1 MTQQINATMSTS
13 IALDLLSASESVKSL
28 TAVVRSSQSAW
39 KAQEAEMKSAGDA
52 VGAAQARYEGLG
64 KSIEAQQSKID
75 ALKNK
80 QSELKGNTSETAQQ
94 FLKYQQQIDGANK
107 QLASMQAQ
115 QERAK
120 AAMDY
125 QKSGLAALQSEYTA
139 AARANQVYVTRL
151 QAEGKEQEANKAKL
165 EGYKSSI
172 SNLNEQLSKQ
182 SAELDKIASA
192 SGKDSDAWRTQKT
205 RVDETATSLAKAK
218 SSMTSLQSEMDKAN
232 PSAWDRIKTAISG
245 TNKQAEKTPS
255 LFKKIVEGS
264 VVSNAITNGW
274 SDLSGAIKDTVK
286 SGLELDE
293 EGEKSATTWEQMGK
307 SAKDVKSLGNQVSD
321 LTSKSGQAIS
331 VIGGMQKTVD
341 TVTHGNT
348 KMTEAVTAGIT
359 AIGTGARLNG
369 DQLSGFAKQLTRVTS
384 QTKLSTSSLARL
396 EKTAPNLGSQLAKA
410 AGVSQDA
417 FAKMVSAGKVSSTD
431 FLNLLAKAGKNSS
444 DIYKDFGKTAE
455 GAQAQMSASW
465 DVLKKKMSAPLLSI
479 KNTGMSELASL
490 MSSSAVQGA
499 ATMLGK
505 GIANIAEQA
514 TKLLGYLAAH
524 RSDITGI
531 GSSVLSIA
539 KTFGSA
545 VWRTISGVVSSI
557 AKSLGLMG
565 SGAKKSAD
573 PLKNANTALGNIA
586 KNKSGIQ
593 TLAKTLVALWATT
606 KIVKFTGALTG
617 AFKGLTAL
625 KSIKDFGALSKLSS
639 AGGLGGATKIFGA
652 LKLLLTGPG
661 GIVLAVVAAG
671 AAFYEAY
678 KHIKPFHD
686 AVNNVVKVIGNALKP
701 ALKAVVSGMQSMWKS
716 IQPILSLIG
725 KLFQTT
731 WSLIVKIISNAWKAI
746 KPVVDIMF
754 GFFKAEFTVYAKV
767 LPAIWKGTW
776 NVISSVLSA
785 TWKVLKDTISSALK
799 VITDLLKVGM
809 DLLSGNW
816 SKAWS
821 DIKKM
826 LSDYWSGMKKIVSDV
841 FGGIKNVISTTLGA
855 IKGAWNAAWSGM
867 KSAFSDMWSGMKH
880 AASDGMNAIINVING
895 AISGINWVW
904 EKFTGKSA
912 LHKLSPVHFEQG
924 GVVTQKLHMVMV
936 NDGAGPDWKEL
947 YQLPNGQ
954 VGMSQKRNATGLL
967 PEGTRVF
974 NGKET
979 KAIMSLAG
987 IEHYDLGG
995 VVGSVGKFFSG
1006 AWDKAKEVADWLA
1019 HPIENVGK
1027 LIKSSVS
1034 GISGGVKM
1042 FSDLAGGVINKLIGN
1057 VASWFKKQ
1065 LTKIQQSMDD
1075 SSLGGGAKKSYPELE
1090 AIARQAASIMGVNPS
1105 DDFIKALAN
1114 VAMSESGGNSNAA
1127 NLTDDNARAGMA
1139 SVGLLQYIPSTWSYY
1154 DVPGHNNR
1162 SSVLDNFVHFF
1173 NNSDWQNSI
1182 GYVTYPSW
1190 GGMYKWDWKNDGPTG
1205 APRMAN
1211 GGLVNQPL
1219 SAIIGEDGPETVLP
1233 LGAAKASRAW
1243 QLLGQAVSNINQ
1255 NLGSTTNT
1263 SDSDSTISKK
1273 LDTLISILT
1282 AFATSDMDVSTTV
1295 NVDGKA
1301 LVTQEDKYIRQNLAR
1316 SLNKG
1321 GLNLSGN

>member
-1 MTQQINATMSTS
+1 MTQQINAEMSTS
-13 IALDLLSASESVKSL
+13 VALDLMSASQSIKSL
-28 TAVVRSSQSAW
+28 TAVVRSNQSAW

-52 VGAAQARYEGLG
+52 VGAAKARYEGLG
-64 KSIEAQQSKID
+64 QTIEAQQSKID

-80 QSELKGNTSETAQQ
+80 QAELKGNTADVAQQ
-94 FLKYQQQIDGANK
+94 YLKYGQQIDAASK

-115 QERAK
+115 QDRAK
-120 AAMDY
+120 QAMDY
-125 QKSGLAALQSEYTA
+125 QKSGLASLQQEYTA
-139 AARANQVYVTRL
+139 AARANQVYVQRL
-151 QAEGKEQEANKAKL
+151 QAEGNQQEANKAKM

-172 SNLNEQLSKQ
+172 SSLNEKLSKQ
-182 SAELDKIASA
+182 SEELDRIAAA

-218 SSMTSLQSEMDKAN
+218 SSMTGLQSEMDKAN
-232 PSAWDRIKTAISG
+232 PTVWDKIKTAISG

-274 SDLSGAIKDTVK
+274 SDLSGAIKSTVQ

-293 EGEKSATTWEQMGK
+293 AGEKSATTWEQMGK
-307 SAKDVKSLGNQVSD
+307 SAKDVQSLGNQVSD

-331 VIGGMQKTVD
+331 TIGGMQKTVD

-348 KMTEAVTAGIT
+348 QMTEAVTAGIT

-396 EKTAPNLGSQLAKA
+396 EKTAPNLGAQLAKA

-417 FAKMVSAGKVSSTD
+417 FAKMVAAGKVSSTD
-431 FLNLLAKAGKNSS
+431 FLNLLAKTGKNSS
-444 DIYKDFGKTAE
+444 EIYKDFGKTAE

-465 DVLKKKMSAPLLSI
+465 DVLKKKMAAPLLSV

-490 MSSSAVQGA
+490 MSSPAVQGA

-505 GIANIAEQA
+505 GIANIATQA

-545 VWRTISGVVSSI
+545 IWHTISGIVSSI
-557 AKSLGLMG
+557 AQSFGLMG
-565 SGAKKSAD
+565 SGASKAAD

-586 KNKSGIQ
+586 KNKTAIQ
-593 TLAKTLVALWATT
+593 TLAKTLLALWATT
-606 KIVKFTGALTG
+606 KIVKFTAAVGG

-639 AGGLGGATKIFGA
+639 AGGLGGATKAFGA
-652 LKLLLTGPG
+652 LKLLLSGPG
-661 GIVLAVVAAG
+661 GIVLAIAAAG
-671 AAFYEAY
+671 LAFYEAY

-686 AVNNVVKVIGNALKP
+686 AVNNVAKTIGNALKP
-701 ALKAVVSGMQSMWKS
+701 ALRAVISGMQAMWKS
-716 IQPILSLIG
+716 IQPILRLIG

-731 WSLIVKIISNAWKAI
+731 WALVIKVIQVAWKAI

-754 GFFKAEFTVYAKV
+754 GFFKAEFSIYAKV
-767 LPAIWKGTW
+767 LPAVWKGMW
-776 NVISSVLSA
+776 SIISSVLSA

-799 VITDLLKVGM
+799 IITDILKVGL

-821 DIKKM
+821 DVKNLLK
-826 LSDYWSGMKKIVSDV
+826 DCWNGMKNIVSDV
-841 FGGIKNVISTTLGA
+841 FGGIKNVINSTLGA
-855 IKGAWNAAWSGM
+855 IKGVWDAAWSGM
-867 KSAFSDMWSGMKH
+867 KSAFSDMWDGMKN

-904 EKFTGKSA
+904 QKFTGKDA

-924 GVVTQKLHMVMV
+924 GIVTQKLHMVMV

-974 NGKET
+974 NGQET

-995 VVGSVGKFFSG
+995 IVGGIGKFFSG

-1042 FSDLAGGVINKLIGN
+1042 FSDLAGGVINNLISH
-1057 VASWFKKQ
+1057 VADWFKTHLETIQKSMESSSVAGQPKQ
-1065 LTKIQQSMDD
+1065 AQAWLPIVEKLMKQM
-1075 SSLGGGAKKSYPELE
+1075 GANPPNGIASE
-1090 AIARQAASIMGVNPS
+1090 AAAFVREIAR
-1105 DDFIKALAN
+1105 
-1114 VAMSESGGNSNAA
+1114 ESGGN
-1127 NLTDDNARAGMA
+1127 A
-1139 SVGLLQYIPSTWSYY
+1139 SIRQQIVDVNSLNGNPAEGLLQFIPSTFMAYA
-1154 DVPGHNNR
+1154 VPGHTNILNGEDQIMATINAYMHSGAWDR
-1162 SSVLDNFVHFF
+1162 IGTGRQINFL
-1173 NNSDWQNSI
+1173 
-1182 GYVTYPSW
+1182 
-1190 GGMYKWDWKNDGPTG
+1190 
-1205 APRMAN
+1205 AN

-1219 SAIIGEDGPETVLP
+1219 SAIIGEDGPEAVMP

-1243 QLLGQAVSNINQ
+1243 QLLGQAMTVINRGQ
-1255 NLGSTTNT
+1255 QPVSTTDN
-1263 SDSDSTISKK
+1263 SDVSSK
-1273 LDTLISILT
+1273 LDTLHADLAGLT
-1282 AFATSDMDVSTTV
+1282 QAIQQMVVVSV
-1295 NVDGKA
+1295 LNPDDAAKA
-1301 LVTQEDKYIRQNLAR
+1301 LNEPLTKIQNTTTKI
-1316 SLNKG
+1316 NKTLSRNSYQNG
-1321 GLNLSGN
+1321 GATVIG